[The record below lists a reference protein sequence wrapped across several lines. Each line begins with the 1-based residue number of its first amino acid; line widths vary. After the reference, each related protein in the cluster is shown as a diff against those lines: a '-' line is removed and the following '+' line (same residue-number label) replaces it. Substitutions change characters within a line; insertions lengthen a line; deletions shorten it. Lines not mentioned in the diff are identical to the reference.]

1 MNNLNGIGTPPI
13 LGSYANEFARRAA
26 FSSPSTG
33 VSFGATIVEDVAI
46 LKREGEFSEDSAT
59 HSKNLA
65 NRFHLQLQRKS
76 LWRRFFS
83 HGVDNHGGVRKKKRF
98 GPKKK
103 KVAVGKEGTDLKES
117 SEGNTLVAGVVGLY
131 PPLIPL
137 RVPYRGI
144 AGVW

>member
-1 MNNLNGIGTPPI
+1 M
-13 LGSYANEFARRAA
+13 
-26 FSSPSTG
+26 
-33 VSFGATIVEDVAI
+33 
-46 LKREGEFSEDSAT
+46 
-59 HSKNLA
+59 
-65 NRFHLQLQRKS
+65 
-76 LWRRFFS
+76 
-83 HGVDNHGGVRKKKRF
+83 DNHGGVRKKKRF